1 MNLPNIVGSLAGDD
15 TIFLVMRDEKHAYE
29 LCNEIQSMLK

>member
-15 TIFLVMRDEKHAYE
+15 TIFLVMRDEKHACE
-29 LCNEIQSMLK
+29 LCAEIQAMLK